1 MRVLGK
7 SFSPKA
13 PFWSPDCFYGLL
25 FDCFLYGLGTYGVY
39 LEDCC
44 TVDKAEISGYVV
56 LVLGVALLVFTFI
69 NAYLFLIGVLSIAI
83 GDWVAELG
91 KLLGPLVETCIRIM
105 YLGIMGWI
113 GALLTKRGIDFL
125 SKLPRAAKKEA
136 AKKSGA

>member
-1 MRVLGK
+1 
-7 SFSPKA
+7 
-13 PFWSPDCFYGLL
+13 L

-44 TVDKAEISGYVV
+44 IVDKAEVSGYVV

-69 NAYLFLIGVLSIAI
+69 NAYLFLIGVLSISI

-91 KLLGPLVETCIRIM
+91 ELLGPLVETCIRIM

-125 SKLPRAAKKEA
+125 SKLPREVKKEA
-136 AKKSGA
+136 EKKSGD